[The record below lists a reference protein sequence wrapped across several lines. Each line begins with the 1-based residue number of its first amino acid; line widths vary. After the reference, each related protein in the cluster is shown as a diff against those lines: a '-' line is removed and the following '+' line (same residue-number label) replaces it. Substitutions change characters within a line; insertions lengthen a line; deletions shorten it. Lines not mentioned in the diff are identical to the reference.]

1 MEPNNIENQ
10 IREKL
15 NSREIQPSAQAWDRL
30 DAMLTVGEEKKTKR
44 SFFSFKYIGIAASV
58 LVFVTL
64 GLFFF
69 NQKNTTIETQNIV
82 VENDSKKQNTKES
95 ISVTENAILGKEQ
108 NTEVIVSNEKITT
121 INPKTETRN
130 LDPKNNSE
138 VSIINQKNNQSQSL
152 GTIINRE
159 KEIEYMIGE
168 AIGIKDLPIIES
180 PTKVFISKKSNSKKP
195 SYIDVDELLSSV
207 DNSNSPKAK
216 TTSDKIKVD
225 ATALLSNAD
234 NEVETSFREKII
246 NRVSKNYKE
255 VKVALSTRNQE

>member
-1 MEPNNIENQ
+1 MAQNKLENQ

-69 NQKNTTIETQNIV
+69 NQKNTTIEQQNTV
-82 VENDSKKQNTKES
+82 VESDSKKQNTKES
-95 ISVTENAILGKEQ
+95 VSLKENAILGKDQ
-108 NTEVIVSNEKITT
+108 NTEVIVSNEKMTT
-121 INPKTETRN
+121 NKSTSETRN
-130 LDPKNNSE
+130 FEPKNSSE

-195 SYIDVDELLSSV
+195 SYIDVDELLASV
-207 DNSNSPKAK
+207 EKDREKETKVSKSN
-216 TTSDKIKVD
+216 INVD
-225 ATALLSNAD
+225 AKSLLS
-234 NEVETSFREKII
+234 EVDTELDMTFRQ
-246 NRVSKNYKE
+246 RVLNTVNKNYKS
-255 VKVALSTRNQE
+255 VKEAVVNRNH

>member
-69 NQKNTTIETQNIV
+69 NQKNTTIETQNSV
-82 VENDSKKQNTKES
+82 VNTESEETPNSKFQIPNIENKQNK
-95 ISVTENAILGKEQ
+95 
-108 NTEVIVSNEKITT
+108 EVIVSNEKMTT
-121 INPKTETRN
+121 NKSTSETRN

-152 GTIINRE
+152 TIINRE

-195 SYIDVDELLSSV
+195 TYINVDELLSSV

-234 NEVETSFREKII
+234 KEVETSFREKII